1 MIASLFLEW
10 TPAHR
15 AAVALRLNLN
25 WLFDP
30 RTAWQRREPL
40 RMPKHGIASPSPAIA
55 RLFASWVEARDNV
68 DATGGD
74 DAEAIERWHD
84 IESAMF
90 AIPAQSPA
98 DLAMKLY
105 AFDGGDVVHV
115 CDHSQPLCAEI
126 EALVGMP
133 QWQRRTE

>member
-1 MIASLFLEW
+1 MSLAL
-10 TPAHR
+10 R
-15 AAVALRLNLN
+15 AAAALRLNLN

-40 RMPKHGIASPSPAIA
+40 RMPKRAQVVEAPPSEIA
-55 RLFASWVEARDNV
+55 RLFVAWTAARDYV

-74 DAEAIERWHD
+74 DAEAIKRWHD
-84 IESAMF
+84 IETAIF
-90 AIPAQSPA
+90 ALPSRTPA

-105 AFDGGDVVHV
+105 AFGSGDVVHI
-115 CDHSQPLCAEI
+115 CEHSEPLCAEI

-133 QWQRRTE
+133 QWQRRT

>member
-1 MIASLFLEW
+1 MTLAL
-10 TPAHR
+10 R
-15 AAVALRLNLN
+15 AVVALRLNLN
-25 WLFDP
+25 WLYDP

-40 RMPKHGIASPSPAIA
+40 LIPRCGAVTSPPSEIA
-55 RLFASWVEARDNV
+55 RPFASWVEARDHV

-84 IESAMF
+84 IESALF

-98 DLAMKLY
+98 DLPMKLY
-105 AFDGGDVVHV
+105 AFDGGDVVHI
-115 CDHSQPLCAEI
+115 CEHSQPLCTEI

-133 QWQRRTE
+133 QWRPSTE